1 MFLSHIQDSY
11 LLAGLALV
19 LVISW
24 FRTFIF
30 PLVALLSNSNYDIIM
45 LLSLILNPLKLPS
58 YL

>member
-1 MFLSHIQDSY
+1 MFLSHTQDPY

-19 LVISW
+19 LVMSW
-24 FRTFIF
+24 FRPFTF
-30 PLVALLSNSNYDIIM
+30 PLGALLSNSNYDIIM